1 MTTDVLLYNA
11 IKSNLAITTTANATA
26 ALANATASGTAAG
39 TAAGNAAYTTG
50 STCFLTNQIGF
61 GNITEPVTWRNIPRM
76 TAPTGGVIVCD
87 ASGYYRCGASCSW
100 TVPVGITCA
109 EFMLW
114 GPGGG
119 SGTNC
124 CCGGAPFAP
133 SGAFALV
140 AKPVIAGEVYV
151 LCAGCAYC
159 CYATQTTPGMQGS
172 PSYVTGTGFTGFCA
186 EGGRPCVCEWRASLP
201 GPGGNPGWGLTFPG
215 GSSCQ
220 FPSGNNC
227 GPESCSG
234 WSFCWDGVADSM
246 TVQDFSF
253 SCTTKFYGTA
263 TGGTIYGLAGMYPKI
278 VLSESLCGTTTAP
291 PVFGFDNTTQ
301 CTYCWNGS
309 TCAGCNFGWLTGGIP
324 RLGNPGSGGYASSVY
339 GGCNACYG
347 DSGRMGMVCVRY
359 K

>member
-186 EGGRPCVCEWRASLP
+186 EGGRPCVCVNGVP
-201 GPGGNPGWGLTFPG
+201 V
-215 GSSCQ
+215 CQ
-220 FPSGNNC
+220 DPAAI
-227 GPESCSG
+227 P
-234 WSFCWDGVADSM
+234 DGV
-246 TVQDFSF
+246 
-253 SCTTKFYGTA
+253 
-263 TGGTIYGLAGMYPKI
+263 
-278 VLSESLCGTTTAP
+278 
-291 PVFGFDNTTQ
+291 
-301 CTYCWNGS
+301 
-309 TCAGCNFGWLTGGIP
+309 
-324 RLGNPGSGGYASSVY
+324 
-339 GGCNACYG
+339 
-347 DSGRMGMVCVRY
+347 
-359 K
+359 